1 MLRPYSLFFLL
12 MFNVVYLFIVYIVA
26 GLYTMATDIILKN
39 ANVITMDA
47 ARPRAELVAIS
58 GDSIFFVGGND
69 EATKLTGRSTKII
82 DCAGKTVVP
91 GFNDA
96 HLHLFSL
103 IRKLTSID
111 LSPEKV
117 RSIADIKEAIRKKA
131 SATPPGTWISG
142 TDYNEFYLEGKR
154 HPTRWDLDEVAPNH
168 PVVLSHRSLHAC
180 VLNSLALE
188 LAGIA
193 KETPE
198 PPGARIERDLETGEP
213 NGILFNM
220 LSFIRRHIM
229 PPLTETQLAEGA
241 ALADEYFLSR
251 GITSIGEATVSND
264 IQRWETVCGFVLNRK
279 LHSRVTMMAGMDYY
293 RNFMKRGLITG
304 SGDNLMQL
312 GAVKVMLEVEP
323 EQAEL
328 NELALAVHKVGFQ
341 LAFHAI
347 DERTVASVVTAVEY
361 VNSHSPT
368 VGRRHRIE
376 HFGECP
382 PPLLDKISR
391 LGLVIVTQPSFIYY
405 SGERFLATV
414 PEYKWPWLDIIKSP
428 LDKGIVVAGSSD
440 APIVSADP
448 LVGIYAAVNRQAESG
463 QILQPEERITPEQA
477 LALYTINAAYM
488 TFEEKTKGSISPGKL
503 ADIVI
508 LSDDPTRVPPEK
520 IKDIK
525 VEMTMIGG
533 EVVWEA

>member
-1 MLRPYSLFFLL
+1 M
-12 MFNVVYLFIVYIVA
+12 V
-26 GLYTMATDIILKN
+26 TDVILKN

-47 ARPRAELVAIS
+47 ARPRAELIAIS
-58 GDSIFFVGGND
+58 DDSVFFVGGNN
-69 EATKLTGRSTKII
+69 EAARLTGKSTKII

-103 IRKLTSID
+103 IRKLTSLD
-111 LSPEKV
+111 LSTEKV
-117 RSIADIKEAIRKKA
+117 RSIADIKEAVRQKA
-131 SATPPGTWISG
+131 LTAPPGTWISG
-142 TDYNEFYLEGKR
+142 TDYNEFYLEGK
-154 HPTRWDLDEVAPNH
+154 HYPTRWDLDEVAPSH

-180 VLNSLALE
+180 VLNSKALE
-188 LAGIA
+188 LAGITKA
-193 KETPE
+193 TPE

-220 LSFIRRHIM
+220 LGFIRRHVM
-229 PPLTETQLAEGA
+229 PPFSDEELDESV
-241 ALADEYFLSR
+241 ALADNYFLSR
-251 GITSIGEATVSND
+251 GITSFQEATVSND
-264 IQRWETVCGFVLNRK
+264 IGRWETLCDFKLNGD
-279 LHSRVTMMAGMDYY
+279 LLSRVTMMVGADYW
-293 RNFMKRGLITG
+293 RDFKERGLITG

-312 GAVKVMLEVEP
+312 GAVKVMLQVEP

-328 NELALAVHKVGFQ
+328 NDLALAVHQAGFQ

-347 DERTVASVVTAVEY
+347 DEKTVAGVVTALEY
-361 VNSHSPT
+361 VNAHSP
-368 VGRRHRIE
+368 VMGRRHRIE
-376 HFGECP
+376 HCGECP
-382 PPLLDKISR
+382 PPLLERIKK

-414 PEYKWPWLDIIKSP
+414 TDSQLPWLDRIKVP
-428 LDKGIVVAGSSD
+428 LEKGVVVAGSSD
-440 APIVSADP
+440 APIVPANP
-448 LVGIYAAVNRQAESG
+448 LEGIYAAVTRQAESG

-477 LALYTINAAYM
+477 LALYTVNAAY
-488 TFEEKTKGSISPGKL
+488 TSFEEKTKGSIAPGKL
-503 ADIVI
+503 ADVVI

>member
-1 MLRPYSLFFLL
+1 
-12 MFNVVYLFIVYIVA
+12 
-26 GLYTMATDIILKN
+26 MATDVILKN

-58 GDSIFFVGGND
+58 DDSIFFIGSND
-69 EATKLTGRSTKII
+69 EATRLTGRSTKII
-82 DCAGKTVVP
+82 DCAGKTVIP

-117 RSIADIKEAIRKKA
+117 HSVADIKEAVRKKA
-131 SATPPGTWISG
+131 LTVPPSTWISG

-154 HPTRWDLDEVAPNH
+154 CPTRRDLDEVAPNH
-168 PVVLSHRSLHAC
+168 PVILSHRSLHAC
-180 VLNSLALE
+180 VLNSQALE
-188 LAGIA
+188 LAGIT

-198 PPGARIERDLETGEP
+198 PSGARIERELETGEP
-213 NGILFNM
+213 NGILINM
-220 LSFIRRHIM
+220 LGFIRSHVM
-229 PPLTETQLAEGA
+229 PPFTETEMTEGI
-241 ALADEYFLSR
+241 ALANEYFLSH
-251 GITSIGEATVSND
+251 GITSFQEATVSND
-264 IQRWETVCGFVLNRK
+264 ISRWETLCGLKLNGD
-279 LHSRVTMMAGMDYY
+279 LLSRITMMAGMNYY
-293 RNFMKRGLITG
+293 RDFMKRGLTTG

-312 GAVKVMLEVEP
+312 GAAKVMLEVEP
-323 EQAEL
+323 EQTEL
-328 NELALAVHKVGFQ
+328 NKLALDIHQAGFQ

-347 DERTVASVVTAVEY
+347 DERTVASVITALEY

-376 HFGECP
+376 HCGECP
-382 PPLLDKISR
+382 PPLLEKIR
-391 LGLVIVTQPSFIYY
+391 KLGLVIVTQPSFIYY
-405 SGERFLATV
+405 SGERYLAMV
-414 PEYKWPWLDIIKSP
+414 AESQLPWLYRIKSP
-428 LDKGIVVAGSSD
+428 LEKGIVVAGSSD
-440 APIVSADP
+440 APIVSANP
-448 LVGIYAAVNRQAESG
+448 LVGIYAAVTRLAESG
-463 QILQPEERITPEQA
+463 QTLQPEERINPEQA
-477 LALYTINAAYM
+477 LALYTVNAAYAS
-488 TFEEKTKGSISPGKL
+488 FEEKTKDSISPGKL

-508 LSDDPTRVPPEK
+508 LSDDPTRVAPEK